1 MISAYQTNQFS
12 GVIIYAKCDWA
23 KDYLQIASKKLTRR
37 KKKGK
42 ERKNGVTFLIFVNT
56 GEIKTLKTKKRKGS
70 FFCYIICF
78 LHPIFLVLRSP
89 NCFTKDVQKK
99 VDLVKLSN
107 RNKKI
112 ALFLLNKIVSFFL
125 INSN

>member
-70 FFCYIICF
+70 FFL
-78 LHPIFLVLRSP
+78 LHY
-89 NCFTKDVQKK
+89 
-99 VDLVKLSN
+99 
-107 RNKKI
+107 
-112 ALFLLNKIVSFFL
+112 LFLTPNFPCS
-125 INSN
+125 S